1 MNRTA
6 FATLAAASLLAA
18 APAFAVETVDQQ
30 AAAPDVAG
38 RAGAT
43 AVEDV
48 VVTAN
53 RSAQPI
59 ERVGASFAV
68 LTQAAIEARQTPV
81 VVELL
86 AQTPGVSFTR
96 NGGPGTATT
105 LRIRGSEG
113 HHTVVLIDGVKM
125 NDPSSTQGGSNF
137 GNLLIGDTARIE
149 VLRGAQSTLWGSQ
162 AIGGVV
168 NIVTA
173 EPTEALQGSLDAE
186 AGARGTTYFRGGIGG
201 AGERVSWRLAASR
214 YDTDGFSAFAKGT
227 EDDGYAN
234 TGLSGRLN
242 VKVTDAVSLELRS
255 VWSSGRNDFD
265 ASNGDSREYDKTQEL
280 VAYAGLNFDLL
291 DGRFRNRIGYAHT
304 DTDRRNFNPNNKVQ
318 TLTLDAEGQNRRWEY
333 QGAFAVSEALNATFG
348 LEHEMSEMKTRSPS
362 DSKPNPVFDRGEAE
376 LNSAYGQLQWTVL
389 DGLTLTGGLRYD
401 DHAQYGDNLLGQVA
415 AAWALNEGDTVVR
428 ASWGQGF
435 RAPGLYELYSEYGNL
450 NLQPEEFDSWEI
462 GVEQRLFDR
471 AVVSATYFNR
481 QADNEIRYNGCSTP
495 STDPL
500 CTVNGAGRWGYYRNV
515 QKTEAQGVEL
525 VGRVDVTERLNVSA
539 NYTWTDAKSA
549 SGATDGKR
557 LTRRP
562 EHMANFAADYAFA
575 FGLKTGVA
583 VRYVGETFNNDTNT
597 VKVDAYTLV
606 DLRAS
611 YPINDTLEVYGRIEN
626 AFDEEYQTVL
636 NYGAPG
642 RGVFG
647 GVRVRF

>member
-18 APAFAVETVDQQ
+18 APAFAVEAIDQQ

-59 ERVGASFAV
+59 ERVGASVTV
-68 LTQAAIEARQTPV
+68 LTQAAIEAQQTPV

-96 NGGPGTATT
+96 NGGPGTTTT
-105 LRIRGSEG
+105 LRIRGAEG

-173 EPTEALQGSLDAE
+173 EPTAALQGSLDAE

-214 YDTDGFSAFAKGT
+214 YDTDGYSSFAAGK
-227 EDDGYAN
+227 EDDGYSN

-242 VKVTDAVSLELRS
+242 VKVTDAVSLDLRS
-255 VWSSGRNDFD
+255 VWSSGRHEFD
-265 ASNGDSREYDKTQEL
+265 AWNGDSRDYGRTEEL
-280 VAYAGLNFDLL
+280 AAYAGLNFDLL
-291 DGRFRNRIGYAHT
+291 DGRFRNRIGYAYT
-304 DTDRRNFNPNNKVQ
+304 DTDRRNFNPDRKVQ
-318 TLTLDAEGQNRRWEY
+318 TLTFDAAGQNRRWEY
-333 QGAFAVSEALNATFG
+333 QGAFAVTEALNATFG
-348 LEHEMSEMKTRSPS
+348 LEHEKSEMKTRVPS

-376 LNSAYGQLQWTVL
+376 LNSAYGQVQWTVL

-415 AAWALNEGDTVVR
+415 AAWALNEGGTVVR

-450 NLQPEEFDSWEI
+450 NLQPEEFDSWEV

-626 AFDEEYQTVL
+626 AFDEDYQTVL